1 MALRKR
7 EIELLAD
14 KIAVNLI
21 RSGDVKLNKDISIL
35 KAVIRAVLEEDVQKE
50 KEIDLK
56 TKKLLEQ
63 FSSEIEKEGADS
75 SKLFILA
82 KKKVAKQEG
91 FLL

>member
-7 EIELLAD
+7 EVELLAD

-21 RSGDVKLNKDISIL
+21 RSGNIKLNKDISIL
-35 KAVIRAVLEEDVQKE
+35 KSVVRSVLEEDVQKE
-50 KEIDLK
+50 KEIDAK

-63 FSSEIEKEGADS
+63 YSSEIEKEGADS
-75 SKLFILA
+75 SKLFLMA
-82 KKKVAKQEG
+82 KRKVAKQEG

>member
-21 RSGDVKLNKDISIL
+21 RSGNVKLNKDISIL
-35 KAVIRAVLEEDVQKE
+35 KAVIKAVLEEDVQKE

-63 FSSEIEKEGADS
+63 FSNEIEKEGADS
-75 SKLFILA
+75 SKLFLMA

>member
-21 RSGDVKLNKDISIL
+21 RSGNIKLNKDLSIL
-35 KAVIRAVLEEDVQKE
+35 KTVIKNVLEDDVNKE
-50 KEIDLK
+50 REIDEK
-56 TKKLLEQ
+56 TKKLLQ
-63 FSSEIEKEGADS
+63 QYSNEIEKEGADS
-75 SKLFILA
+75 SKLFLMA

>member
-21 RSGDVKLNKDISIL
+21 RSGNVKLNKDISIL
-35 KAVIRAVLEEDVQKE
+35 KAVIKAVLEEDVQKE
-50 KEIDLK
+50 KEIDMK

-63 FSSEIEKEGADS
+63 FSNEIEKEGADS
-75 SKLFILA
+75 SKLFLMA

>member
-21 RSGDVKLNKDISIL
+21 RSGSIKLNKDITIL
-35 KAVIRAVLEEDVQKE
+35 KAVIKDVLENDVQKE

-63 FSSEIEKEGADS
+63 FSSEIEKEGVDS
-75 SKLFILA
+75 SKLFLMA

>member
-1 MALRKR
+1 MALKKR

-21 RSGDVKLNKDISIL
+21 RSGNVKLNKDISIL
-35 KAVIRAVLEEDVQKE
+35 KAVIKAVLEEDVQKE

-63 FSSEIEKEGADS
+63 FSNEIEKEGADS
-75 SKLFILA
+75 SKLFLMA

>member
-1 MALRKR
+1 MALKKR

-21 RSGDVKLNKDISIL
+21 RSGNVKLNKDISIL
-35 KAVIRAVLEEDVQKE
+35 KGLIRDVLDEDVQKE
-50 KEIDLK
+50 KEIDIK

-63 FSSEIEKEGADS
+63 YSSEIEKEGADS
-75 SKLFILA
+75 SKLFIMA
-82 KKKVAKQEG
+82 KRKVAKQEG

>member
-1 MALRKR
+1 MALKKR

-21 RSGDVKLNKDISIL
+21 RSGNVKLNKDISIL
-35 KAVIRAVLEEDVQKE
+35 KVVIKAVLEEDVQKE

-63 FSSEIEKEGADS
+63 FSNEIEKEGADS
-75 SKLFILA
+75 SKLFLMA